1 MFLLGCDECV
11 RSPLIA
17 RSPSPT
23 DPVNIVFHMVGT
35 SVVNDQSYLLNVQA
49 SGSYWGSYH
58 DPSDALSEV
67 FNSEL
72 TVHMVLA
79 AMKDEDLVLEFE
91 KFFEEVVCFFLF
103 IYKNEDQAFRDPF
116 TN

>member
-1 MFLLGCDECV
+1 
-11 RSPLIA
+11 
-17 RSPSPT
+17 
-23 DPVNIVFHMVGT
+23 
-35 SVVNDQSYLLNVQA
+35 
-49 SGSYWGSYH
+49 
-58 DPSDALSEV
+58 
-67 FNSEL
+67 
-72 TVHMVLA
+72 MVLA